1 MTQSLTPLAGGAQA
15 GSPVARDLGDDVE
28 FADRIGGG
36 ADSVVYRVRRG
47 GADYALKMLT
57 APATEGDWM
66 ATAFCREAALLA
78 RIDHPG
84 VPKVYDVGYAA
95 GRPALIM
102 ELIHGRA
109 LGPLPDGT
117 QPDETRIVTVAL
129 DVAFALAAAHRA
141 GLVHRDVKPANIM
154 VGEDG
159 RARLIDFGLAAYRRP
174 GRDDDAAVGTFD
186 YSPPEQTGMLNRPV
200 DGRSDLY
207 ALGVVLFEFAT
218 GVLPYRADDV
228 GDLITM
234 HATAPVP
241 SAGALRPDLSTGLTT
256 IIQRL
261 MAKDPDDRFAG
272 AAELVSALR
281 RLPRAPERGRAEMP
295 AEGFRLA
302 GRDDELAALTGRWEQ
317 ARRGT
322 GGMVLISGAAGGG
335 KSGLAQ
341 ALADLAVRDGALV
354 LRGKCDVDAS
364 LPMAALRTAVEEHL
378 RTVTGLPAEQ
388 REAAVATLRSAAG
401 AGASLLRPLS
411 STLAVLL
418 DAPALSSDDR
428 RDQFSGAVASF
439 LTGLTAGADG
449 GGLLVLDDVQWLDE
463 ASRGVVRRLAEE
475 IAGTP
480 LLIVATV
487 RDDDAGAAAREA
499 FEEAAGTALD
509 LHVRVEPL
517 TGDDTAELI
526 RTFLPGSAIGAEVV
540 AEIGARCQGNPF
552 AILECMR
559 SLIDV
564 GALRPSW
571 GTWRL
576 DTVQLQEINLPT
588 DVVDLVLARVQGLD
602 RGAREVLTVAAAIG
616 GVLDTSLL
624 SEVVDAELMVPLAEA
639 VSRGLLHPRGDAYA
653 FVHDR
658 IREALLSDVSPAQR
672 RALHQRI
679 ATALDRHAPAA
690 AADVYA
696 IARHY
701 ADGGSDETLD
711 RLFATGWAAGQLALD
726 ENAPDA
732 ALAFLEPAAEAAR
745 RLGIEPDS
753 RFREALGT
761 AYWSTGRVDAAVRQ
775 LEAGLSGETAPM
787 RRAALLLQL
796 SHVRRT
802 TWDLTGAISCARQG
816 LVELGNGVPAN
827 PVLFVLATART
838 MVRWLA
844 TGSRPPAA
852 QPVGGEASERLRLQV
867 LLGRAA
873 VAAAAIDLKH
883 GQVVAFTLHAVPF
896 AHRLGATDGYLT
908 HLSTIGSVAG
918 SMGLRKRRDRI
929 FRQAKELAGELG
941 DPKAYANAAWYEAF
955 SKVLGKEILID
966 EWADVCEAH
975 RRYLEVDFYTNILL
989 MRARDLVQR
998 GYAAEA
1004 LTWHDRGR
1012 SRISQ
1017 TTVDSFPGF
1026 AVLADMAGALH
1037 GRTGEAPRVLA
1048 ARSAEPLDVGYGI
1061 QFALGAVQ
1069 TALEQDELGESFER
1083 AVQAFDAMHLSL
1095 SAIFTE
1101 YRMYY
1106 AYVAFARLT
1115 QLHRAAGAGPEMR
1128 APRLA
1133 AARAAVRDLT
1143 RAANRTGP
1151 AAGPMALTLLRGY
1164 DVVARASLAQMRGR
1178 SAEAL
1183 RILAKGEESLVRLD
1197 APVVQYEA
1205 ARVRARALT
1214 ALGRHTV
1221 AARQAAD
1228 ALRLASEH
1236 GWARRARW
1244 IRTEFAAAVSPGT
1257 RRAGERFG
1265 NQAVAPAVD
1274 PYRRRLEALQQVSM
1288 AAAQVVDPDKV
1299 ARVALD
1305 ETIRILGAERAI
1317 LFLVDEADGSL
1328 APRIGRTAAGS
1339 DLAEMTAYSS
1349 TLVNRVA
1356 AERQPMVVTGSED
1369 GAALGSRSAVVF
1381 GLRSILIAP
1390 LELDG
1395 RLTGVVYLDSRI
1407 AKGVFAESD
1416 VDILTAVSSHIAASL
1431 ATARAAQL
1439 EVTVRAVREQR
1450 DTAELM
1456 RTALSELSST
1466 VVPDEV
1472 LERLLGIMART
1483 LPADRL
1489 CVAHVDGAQ
1498 RTVLTRGPVDATA
1511 ADDALL
1517 TAVPHTAHGD
1527 GPPSPAAVAAV
1538 LGGTGSWLA
1547 VPLDVRGHGR
1557 GVLLAGAPEPGQLLP
1572 AHEEL
1577 LSALAGQA
1585 STVYENACLFATVQQ
1600 LATTDEL
1607 TGVHNRRHFTAAA
1620 TTQLEVAQRG
1630 HRPMTAMMVD
1640 IDHFKRVNDTYGH
1653 AAGDEVIRAVAAVL
1667 RRNVRHPDI
1676 FGRYGGEEFA
1686 VVQSEVHGD
1695 PVELG
1700 ERIRAAVEETAVTG
1714 HGDPIKVTISV
1725 GLAELKPDDTLDA
1738 LLGRADRA
1746 LYRAKE
1752 AGRNRVV
1759 AG

>member
-1 MTQSLTPLAGGAQA
+1 MTQSTARLAGGRQA
-15 GSPVARDLGDDVE
+15 GAPATGDLGADVE
-28 FADRIGGG
+28 FAGRIGGG
-36 ADSVVYRVRRG
+36 ANSVVYRVRRG

-57 APATEGDWM
+57 VQAADSDRM

-102 ELIHGRA
+102 ELIRGKA
-109 LGPLPDGT
+109 LGPSPDGT
-117 QPDETRIVTVAL
+117 LPGEPAIVTVAL
-129 DVAFALAAAHRA
+129 DVALALAAAHRA

-159 RARLIDFGLAAYRRP
+159 RARLIDFGLAAHRRA
-174 GRDDDAAVGTFD
+174 GRDDAAVGTFD

-207 ALGVVLFEFAT
+207 ALGIVLFEYAT

-234 HATAPVP
+234 HATAPLP
-241 SAGALRPDLSTGLTT
+241 SPGALRAGLSPGLTT

-272 AAELVSALR
+272 AADLVSALR
-281 RLPRAPERGRAEMP
+281 DLPQAPASGRAEIP
-295 AEGFRLA
+295 AAGIRLA
-302 GRDDELAALTGRWEQ
+302 GRADEMAALTARWER
-317 ARRGT
+317 ARRDV

-341 ALADLAVRDGALV
+341 ALADIAARDGALV

-378 RTVTGLPAEQ
+378 RGVASLPAEQ
-388 REAAVATLRSAAG
+388 RATAVAALRSAAG

-411 STLAVLL
+411 PTLDLLL
-418 DAPALSSDDR
+418 DAPALSADDR

-439 LTGLTAGADG
+439 LTGLAAGGNA

-487 RDDDAGAAAREA
+487 RDDDAAASTRQA
-499 FEEAAGTALD
+499 FEDAAGAALD
-509 LHVRVEPL
+509 LHLPVGPL
-517 TGDDTAELI
+517 TDDDTAELI
-526 RTFLPGSAIGAEVV
+526 RSFLSASAIESAVV

-552 AILECMR
+552 TILEYLR

-576 DTVQLQEINLPT
+576 DTRQLQEINLPT
-588 DVVDLVLARVQGLD
+588 DVIALVLARVQGLD
-602 RGAREVLTVAAAIG
+602 EPVREVLTAAAAIG
-616 GVLDTSLL
+616 GIVDPALL
-624 SEVVDAELMVPLAEA
+624 SEVVDAEPMVPLAEA
-639 VSRGLLHPRGDAYA
+639 AGRGLLHPHGDAYA

-658 IREALLSDVSPAQR
+658 IREALLSGVSPAQL

-679 ATALDRHAPAA
+679 ATVLDRRAPTAP
-690 AADVYA
+690 ADVYA

-701 ADGGSDETLD
+701 ADGGSDETAD
-711 RLFATGWAAGQLALD
+711 RLFATGLAAGQLALD

-732 ALAFLEPAAEAAR
+732 ALAFLESAAEAAPR
-745 RLGIEPDS
+745 AGIEPDS
-753 RFREALGT
+753 RFREALGV
-761 AYWSTGRVDAAVRQ
+761 AYWSTGRVDAAVHQ
-775 LEAGLSGETAPM
+775 LEAGLADEIAPV

-802 TWDLTGAISCARQG
+802 NWDLTGALSCARQG
-816 LVELGNGVPAN
+816 LDELGTGVPEN
-827 PVLFVLATART
+827 PVLFALTTARI

-844 TGSRPPAA
+844 TGSRPPATEPA
-852 QPVGGEASERLRLQV
+852 TGEAAERLRLRV

-883 GQVVAFTLHAVPF
+883 GQVVEFTLNAAPF
-896 AHRLGATDGYLT
+896 AHRLGATDGYLL
-908 HLSTIGSVAG
+908 HLSAIGSVAG
-918 SMGLRKRRDRI
+918 SMGLRRRRDRI
-929 FRQAKELAGELG
+929 FRQAKNLANELG

-955 SKVLGKEILID
+955 SKVLGKEILVH
-966 EWADVCEAH
+966 EWADVCETH

-989 MRARDLVQR
+989 MRGRDLVQR
-998 GYAAEA
+998 GYATEA
-1004 LTWHDRGR
+1004 LIWHDRGR
-1012 SRISQ
+1012 SRISPAAAD
-1017 TTVDSFPGF
+1017 TFPGF
-1026 AVLADMAGALH
+1026 SVLSDMAHALL
-1037 GRTGEAPRVLA
+1037 GRSGEEPQALA
-1048 ARSAEPLDVGYGI
+1048 ARSAEPLDVGHRI

-1069 TALEQDELGESFER
+1069 TALEQDELGESFEQ
-1083 AVQAFDAMHLSL
+1083 AVQAFDAMRLSL
-1095 SAIFTE
+1095 AAIFTE

-1115 QLHRAAGAGPEMR
+1115 QLHRAENAGSEEQA
-1128 APRLA
+1128 RLLT
-1133 AARAAVRDLT
+1133 AARTAVRDLT
-1143 RAANRTGP
+1143 RAAHKTGP

-1164 DVVARASLAQMRGR
+1164 DLVATASLAQLRGR
-1178 SAEAL
+1178 PAEAL
-1183 RILAKGEESLVRLD
+1183 RVLAKGEEALVRLD
-1197 APVVQYEA
+1197 APLVQYEA
-1205 ARVRARALT
+1205 ARVRARALA
-1214 ALGRHTV
+1214 ALGEHAV
-1221 AARQAAD
+1221 SARQAGA
-1228 ALRLASEH
+1228 ALAVAAEQ
-1236 GWARRARW
+1236 GWARRVRW
-1244 IRTEFAAAVSPGT
+1244 VRTEFGAAVAAGT
-1257 RRAGERFG
+1257 RRGGDRFG
-1265 NQAVAPAVD
+1265 SRHLTTTID

-1305 ETIRILGAERAI
+1305 ETLRILGAERAI

-1328 APRIGRTAAGS
+1328 APRIGRTSAGS
-1339 DLAEMTAYSS
+1339 DLAEMATYSS
-1349 TLVNRVA
+1349 TLVTRVA

-1407 AKGVFAESD
+1407 AKGVFTEAD

-1456 RTALSELSST
+1456 RTALSELTST
-1466 VVPDEV
+1466 VEPVEV
-1472 LERLLGIMART
+1472 LEKLLGIMART

-1489 CVAHVDGAQ
+1489 CVAHLDGA
-1498 RTVLTRGPVDATA
+1498 RCTVLTRGPIDAA
-1511 ADDALL
+1511 AVGDGLQ
-1517 TAVPHTAHGD
+1517 TAVPRAAHGD
-1527 GPPSPAAVAAV
+1527 GAAPPAAVAAV
-1538 LGGTGSWLA
+1538 LGDTGSWLA

-1557 GVLLAGAPEPGQLLP
+1557 GVLLAGASEPGRLLP
-1572 AHEEL
+1572 AHAEL

-1585 STVYENACLFATVQQ
+1585 SAAYENARLFATVQQ

-1607 TGVHNRRHFTAAA
+1607 TGVYNRRQFTAAA
-1620 TTQLEVAQRG
+1620 TTQLEVARRG
-1630 HRPMTAMMVD
+1630 HRPMTAMMLD
-1640 IDHFKRVNDTYGH
+1640 IDHFKDVNDTYGH
-1653 AAGDEVIRAVAAVL
+1653 AAGDDVIRAVATVL
-1667 RRNVRHPDI
+1667 RRNVRRPDV

-1695 PVELG
+1695 PIDLG
-1700 ERIRAAVEETAVTG
+1700 ERMRAAVEAITVTG
-1714 HGDPIKVTISV
+1714 HGEPITVTISV
-1725 GLAELKPDDTLDA
+1725 GLAELKPDDTLDT
-1738 LLGRADRA
+1738 LLGRADHA